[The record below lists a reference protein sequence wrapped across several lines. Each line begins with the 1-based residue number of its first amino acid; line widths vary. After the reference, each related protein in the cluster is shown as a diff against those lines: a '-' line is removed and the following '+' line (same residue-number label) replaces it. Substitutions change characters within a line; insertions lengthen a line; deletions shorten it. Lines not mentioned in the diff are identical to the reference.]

1 MDLLLIVLWQMC
13 PGLSMD
19 DHADVALR
27 DTVFSR
33 KSSLCDVASSVTG
46 AYLSDYSSG

>member
-1 MDLLLIVLWQMC
+1 MDLLLMLWQMC
-13 PGLSMD
+13 PGLPVN

-27 DTVFSR
+27 DAVFSR
-33 KSSLCDVASSVTG
+33 KSFVCDVASSVAG